1 MRIACGSDFH
11 IDRLFDADL
20 TPKERFAALD
30 AFVGRAFQGEAEA
43 LLLAGDFKTDILAPS
58 PELEHFFALVT
69 ARFPK
74 VFAVLGNHDAS
85 FFTDEKTAARKCE
98 ALYPGVT
105 FLADESAP
113 LGRFRLYGGTFWPG
127 LSEEELKPV
136 ARFFD
141 ETKEADL
148 KTCAAAMKLAQK
160 HAAEGLKKELAA
172 HPDSPFVVLTHF
184 PPSFASYHLPE
195 RANIGAF
202 CLDLV
207 PFIERTPQIALWVH
221 GHTHT
226 ERDYRIGDT
235 RIFCNAHGLPTSLIR
250 RQKGPWSL
258 SILEVEK

>member
-11 IDRLFDADL
+11 IDRFFDADL

-30 AFVGRAFQGEAEA
+30 AFVGRAFEGEAEA

-58 PELEHFFALVT
+58 PELEYFFSLVT

-85 FFTDEKTAARKCE
+85 FFTDERKAAEKCE

-105 FLADESAP
+105 FLANGAVP
-113 LGRFRLYGGTFWPG
+113 LSRFRLYGGTFWPG
-127 LSEEELKPV
+127 LTEEALAPV

-141 ETKEADL
+141 ETKETDL
-148 KTCAAAMKLAQK
+148 KTCAGALLQRNRQAVL
-160 HAAEGLKKELAA
+160 GLKEELAA
-172 HPDSPFVVLTHF
+172 NADTPFIVLTHF

-207 PFIERTPQIALWVH
+207 PFIEHSPQIALWVH

-226 ERDYRIGDT
+226 ERDYRIEDT
-235 RIFCNAHGLPTSLIR
+235 RIFCSAHGLPTSLIR
-250 RQKGPWSL
+250 RQNGPWSL
-258 SILEVEK
+258 KILEV